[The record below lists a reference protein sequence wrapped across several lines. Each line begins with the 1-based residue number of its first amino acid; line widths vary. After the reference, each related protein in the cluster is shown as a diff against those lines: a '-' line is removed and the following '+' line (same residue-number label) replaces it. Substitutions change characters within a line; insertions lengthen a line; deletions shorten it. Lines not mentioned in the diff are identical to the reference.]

1 MSHTRRTTDRRR
13 RVLYSAHQADH
24 SPATAA
30 SRREASRLREARRPQ
45 AAYGS
50 RVHRRIRGR
59 WFSLVPVRRRTMWT
73 VSSVIGLAAL
83 LLCAA
88 HYAAVAWPAIAYRP
102 EIARPLRLDRPDSFG
117 RWFMVAM
124 LTLTSGASLMIYQL
138 RRYRNDDFQGRY
150 RLWRLVLVVT
160 ALASVNAL
168 VSMIEW
174 GGALLDA
181 GFGKRVALTG
191 GDWIR
196 LVVSLGGAVLALR
209 LIAEVRRC
217 RPALSLMI
225 VSALFFAV
233 PEAAKWNILN
243 VDSLPKWTLV
253 TSASLLGSTALF
265 LAMGCYLRMLYREV
279 KEIGDSE
286 SIKERLQKVRLRI
299 FQRNE
304 EDEDEWTSK
313 EKGKSNSKSKTDG
326 DTENEGQGRWW
337 KRKAKPKAAKELE
350 EEIAEEEE
358 EWYEEEEETPE
369 PEPDTEDAA
378 PTQKKEKRRWFGRRK
393 TKSNAEQDSDTECIE
408 EKPESEPEEIEP
420 ASKKKKKKR
429 RRFSLRLSP
438 PTSNAEQDA
447 AEEEPA
453 STSSAEQEEDDKPK
467 RKRGLGWLRRKKS
480 AEAEAESSEQ
490 PENEPVPAK
499 QSSSSRKEAEPEPID
514 PDDIDWSA
522 LSKSERRRL
531 RKQLKRQN
539 RAA

>member
-24 SPATAA
+24 APATAA
-30 SRREASRLREARRPQ
+30 SRREASRLREARRPP

-73 VSSVIGLAAL
+73 VSGFIGLAAL
-83 LLCAA
+83 LLCTA

-150 RLWRLVLVVT
+150 RLWRLVLVV
-160 ALASVNAL
+160 AMLASVNSL

-181 GFGKRVALTG
+181 SFGKRVALTG
-191 GDWIR
+191 SDWIR

-217 RPALSLMI
+217 RPALTLM
-225 VSALFFAV
+225 VFSALFFAV
-233 PEAAKWNILN
+233 PEAAKWNVLD
-243 VDSLPKWTLV
+243 VDSLPKWTLT

-265 LAMGCYLRMLYREV
+265 LALGCYLRTLYREV

-286 SIKERLQKVRLRI
+286 SIKERLQRVRLRI
-299 FQRNE
+299 FQRSE
-304 EDEDEWTSK
+304 DDEDGSSSRLES
-313 EKGKSNSKSKTDG
+313 ESKSKTD
-326 DTENEGQGRWW
+326 DETDNEQQGRWW
-337 KRKAKPKAAKELE
+337 KRKAKPKAAKNLE
-350 EEIAEEEE
+350 EEIEEEE
-358 EWYEEEEETPE
+358 EWYDEDDEVSDPE
-369 PEPDTEDAA
+369 PEAEDAA
-378 PTQKKEKRRWFGRRK
+378 PKPKKEKRSWFRRRK
-393 TKSNAEQDSDTECIE
+393 AKSNAEQDSDTESVAE
-408 EKPESEPEEIEP
+408 EPEIESEAVEP
-420 ASKKKKKKR
+420 TPKKKKKR

-447 AEEEPA
+447 EEEEPA
-453 STSSAEQEEDDKPK
+453 STASAEEDKENPK
-467 RKRGLGWLRRKKS
+467 RKRGLGWLRRRKT
-480 AEAEAESSEQ
+480 AEAEAELPEESEHKPVQTKQ
-490 PENEPVPAK
+490 P
-499 QSSSSRKEAEPEPID
+499 SSSKKEAEPEPID